1 MTDGLFLKIDNE
13 KLEQVNFTKFLGVFI
28 DSHLTWENHIEHCKS
43 KVSSGIYALNMSKHV
58 LKQSHLKIL
67 YYSLIHSHLT
77 YGLIL
82 WGNAL
87 QKYISKLER
96 VQKKAIRAIRA
107 ITKAPTAYSEIMRRS
122 FLYKGPSLWLT
133 LADPIKSSKT
143 VFTFQLLI
151 NNYDNFMLSCI
162 VMFDVPTC

>member
-1 MTDGLFLKIDNE
+1 MYHKDQSWAPFS
-13 KLEQVNFTKFLGVFI
+13 VFI

-87 QKYISKLER
+87 QKYISKLGR
-96 VQKKAIRAIRA
+96 VQKKAIRAITRS
-107 ITKAPTAYSEIMRRS
+107 KFNAPSSPILREVNILKLRD
-122 FLYKGPSLWLT
+122 LYKLARFFLSLYT
-133 LADPIKSSKT
+133 KP
-143 VFTFQLLI
+143 
-151 NNYDNFMLSCI
+151 YRY
-162 VMFDVPTC
+162 PY